1 MNRPDQPVLRFSMHS
16 RVNQLLH
23 DTTDELHRERFQI
36 FKQLDLIKR
45 VIGSIS
51 IEISIP
57 RDTGEVSPS
66 SATTTGDATGAMDDR
81 GHSSEF
87 VSPCEE
93 DRVDDACF
101 ITLLRLYKTL
111 SDAASLNAAQIRSI
125 RRQESSLLET
135 LTAFGTNPMLQ
146 ARTLRIMVTAP
157 RIFNHRASSWFGR
170 NDDPWLRACVAFY
183 GHGKGVAE
191 TSHKTT
197 TAASGRNDY
206 DYDDDDD
213 DDDDDDNEKVTF
225 AAAVAQDFP
234 VTLTTLGIAPGLPSY
249 THAWCP
255 VEKTYLPIT
264 ELSAAPIIERRKRD
278 RTFVAADVR
287 NAIPMSKRVA
297 AAWAEGR
304 FFLMPL
310 RLGGDSN
317 RNNRGGGGGGCS
329 AWSYQVVL
337 TSMERSRGGEAWME
351 RLDGMVLKLKNGC
364 RPRQELMHLRFVQD
378 LLRLRKALRVQGVEY
393 TEAFLLAEDW
403 KRRMA
408 GWVGR
413 EWRLPRDEVWGRCFF
428 EGDSGMAHAFSTV
441 MGGEIVV
448 GGQNW
453 DDEVVEDVEECG
465 FGEVLE
471 D

>member
-1 MNRPDQPVLRFSMHS
+1 MSRETMSRPDTTVLRVS
-16 RVNQLLH
+16 RLSRANQLLH
-23 DTTDELHRERFQI
+23 GTTDELLGERFQI
-36 FKQLDLIKR
+36 FKQLSLINQE
-45 VIGSIS
+45 IGSIS
-51 IEISIP
+51 IEITGP
-57 RDTGEVSPS
+57 RDAGEASPS
-66 SATTTGDATGAMDDR
+66 SATTTDDATGAKDDQ

-87 VSPCEE
+87 VSSCEE
-93 DRVDDACF
+93 DRVDDSRF
-101 ITLLRLYKTL
+101 IALLRLYKTI
-111 SDAASLNAAQIRSI
+111 SDAASLNAAHILSI

-146 ARTLRIMVTAP
+146 ARMLRIMVTAP
-157 RIFNHRASSWFGR
+157 RIFHHRASSRFGR

-183 GHGKGVAE
+183 SHGKGVAE
-191 TSHKTT
+191 TSCNTA
-197 TAASGRNDY
+197 TAASGRDGY
-206 DYDDDDD
+206 ERDDDDHD
-213 DDDDDDNEKVTF
+213 RLTF
-225 AAAVAQDFP
+225 TDAVAQDLP

-264 ELSAAPIIERRKRD
+264 ELSAAPIIERRDRD

-287 NAIPMSKRVA
+287 NVIPMSKRVA

-310 RLGGDSN
+310 RLGDSN
-317 RNNRGGGGGGCS
+317 GNRGGGCS

-337 TSMERSRGGEAWME
+337 TSMERSRGVAWME
-351 RLDGMVLKLKNGC
+351 RLDGTVLKWKNGC

-393 TEAFLLAEDW
+393 TGAFLLVDDW

-413 EWRLPRDEVWGRCFF
+413 EWRLPRDEVWGMCFF
-428 EGDSGMAHAFSTV
+428 GGDSRMAHAFSTV

-448 GGQNW
+448 GGRNW
-453 DDEVVEDVEECG
+453 DDEVVKDVEECG
-465 FGEVLE
+465 FGEVFHS
-471 D
+471 